1 MKMLANVFTKFMKKY
16 MPDAFIFSILLTLI
30 AIVAAFFVTNPKGEQ
45 NTILNIVNYWG
56 SGFWGL
62 LGFAMQ
68 MALIVATG
76 TALASSRPVSS
87 LLELI
92 ADKLNTP
99 TKAIIGTAIIATIAC
114 WLQYG
119 FGLIV
124 GALLARKIAARTK
137 GIHYPILV
145 AAAYSGFLV
154 WHGGLS
160 ASIPLRLATPGV
172 DAALNKYLGE
182 GSFIP
187 VSDTIFS
194 PLNLTISLSMLV
206 MIPIVFF
213 LMMPKKPSEIIEL
226 DPDVKKKF
234 KEEDEQSTI
243 PTPSGRLN
251 FAQFLEYTPF
261 ITVLSCILGFTY
273 LFIYFKSGKNLSL
286 ESVLII
292 FLFLGIAL
300 HKNPSNYIRAFKQ
313 GVGETA
319 GILMQFP
326 FYAGIMGI
334 MMHSGLGSSI
344 TEFFV
349 SIANETTLP
358 LYTFW
363 VSGLINLFVPSGGGQ
378 WAVQSHFILDSA
390 VRLGADI
397 PKTILAVSWGDAW
410 TNMIQPFWALPLLGV
425 ARLGVRDI
433 MGYTAVI
440 LIISGIIISGLILL
454 F

>member
-1 MKMLANVFTKFMKKY
+1 MKFLADIFTRFMKKY
-16 MPDAFIFSILLTLI
+16 MPDAFIFSILLTVI
-30 AIVAAFFVTNPKGEQ
+30 VIVAALFVPNSKGTS
-45 NTILNIVNYWG
+45 NSIFDIITYWG

-76 TALASSRPVSS
+76 TALASSKPVNA
-87 LLELI
+87 LLGKI
-92 ADKLNTP
+92 ADRLDTP
-99 TKAIIGTAIIATIAC
+99 VKAIAGTAIVATIAC

-119 FGLIV
+119 FGLIA
-124 GALLARKIAARTK
+124 GALLARKVATRTK
-137 GIHYPILV
+137 GVHYPILV

-172 DAALNKYLGE
+172 DAALNQYLGA

-187 VSDTIFS
+187 VTDTIFS
-194 PLNLTISLSMLV
+194 PFNLTLSLILLIT
-206 MIPIVFF
+206 IPITFI
-213 LMMPKKPSEIIEL
+213 LMMPKDPSEIVEL
-226 DPDVKKKF
+226 SEEVKQKF
-234 KEEDEQSTI
+234 LEEEKEVPA
-243 PTPSGRLN
+243 PTGKLN
-251 FAQFLEYTPF
+251 FAEYLEHTPL
-261 ITVLSCILGFTY
+261 ITVIACVLGFVY
-273 LFIYFKSGKNLSL
+273 LFLYFKAGKTLSL
-286 ESVLII
+286 DSVLII
-292 FLFLGIAL
+292 FLFLGLAL
-300 HKNPSNYIRAFKQ
+300 HKTPHNYLVAFKQ
-313 GVGETA
+313 GVAETS

-334 MMHSGLGSSI
+334 MIQSGLGATI
-344 TEFFV
+344 TEFFISV
-349 SIANETTLP
+349 ANANTLP
-358 LYTFW
+358 VYTFW

-390 VRLGADI
+390 MKLGADI
-397 PKTILAVSWGDAW
+397 PKTVLAVSWGDAW

-425 ARLGVRDI
+425 ARMDVKDI

-440 LIISGIIISGLILL
+440 LIVSGVIISGLIYV